1 MSENEY
7 NIYIY
12 IYIIKYN
19 IRICTSNLKVK
30 LINGSQI
37 QIWDSK

>member
-7 NIYIY
+7 KIY